1 MSRTIREDE
10 RGSSGRLVRNN
21 PGVRVMV
28 VLSQMVVDLLVI
40 GTIGSVPW
48 AYKLLR
54 VLHGLRPDKNY
65 SLQTEIIKYAGSIF
79 CQLHYVTLNWIFIK
93 ILISLHLKPFL
104 GQSFSLW

>member
-65 SLQTEIIKYAGSIF
+65 
-79 CQLHYVTLNWIFIK
+79 
-93 ILISLHLKPFL
+93 
-104 GQSFSLW
+104 